1 MIPGRLSNLPLA
13 LLLALTLA
21 PAAGAYDPY
30 GLCPPFGPELPDLPA
45 LAAGAPAEAEADH
58 VSHDG
63 RVATLA
69 GDVRLQRLDQRLLAE
84 RVRYTLT
91 PEQIEAEAPAGGE
104 LRYWDTSRIL
114 FARKARFWPGED
126 RGQLEATRFWL
137 TQGHL
142 SGSSASVTRLNAQH
156 DQLEQVSLSSCPET
170 KRDWEL
176 SARRMELDHARG
188 RGVARD
194 TWLHFKGV
202 PLFYS
207 PWLDFPLDD
216 RRASG
221 FLYPNVGISG
231 KRGFEVAVPWYW
243 NIAPERDAT
252 LTLRPMSKRGL
263 MLQGEYRELWREGRG
278 QVNLDWLPHD
288 NERGD
293 DHRYLLS
300 AQADSRLGDWNGSL
314 ALRRASDMDFMR
326 DFSLTPWG
334 SITDYLESHV
344 RASRSFGHW
353 NLLLHAQQWQTLT
366 YNVTEAGRPYR
377 RMPQI
382 LLTGGEDVGPLRLTL
397 ESEAV
402 RFSHEFELKPQGE
415 RYALQPAISLPVE
428 DRWYSITPRLAFD
441 AVHYQLED
449 ESFDRTTPIASLDAR
464 LFFDRFGERMHQQL
478 EPRLYYLYVPYR
490 EQDGPLFDTT
500 LATPSLSRL
509 FSPNRFLGRD
519 RLGDAH
525 ALSYAL
531 TWRALDAREGF
542 ERASLAIGQRYRF
555 ADERITLS
563 GPGHEAGAGEVM
575 GELGLGFSR
584 TWHLRLLAATDPAL
598 DKLTQTYA
606 LLGFRGTDQRL
617 LNLHYAKHEDDP
629 GLPDLEQAGISFAW
643 PVSRQWRL
651 LGSVVQ
657 DLKGEAVIQALAGV
671 EYDSCCWRLRV
682 GARRY
687 VVEVPDPEVIELDSA
702 VLIQLELKGL
712 GGLGQ
717 QADRQFERDILG
729 FSSFHP

>member
-1 MIPGRLSNLPLA
+1 
-13 LLLALTLA
+13 
-21 PAAGAYDPY
+21 
-30 GLCPPFGPELPDLPA
+30 
-45 LAAGAPAEAEADH
+45 
-58 VSHDG
+58 
-63 RVATLA
+63 
-69 GDVRLQRLDQRLLAE
+69 
-84 RVRYTLT
+84 
-91 PEQIEAEAPAGGE
+91 
-104 LRYWDTSRIL
+104 
-114 FARKARFWPGED
+114 
-126 RGQLEATRFWL
+126 
-137 TQGHL
+137 
-142 SGSSASVTRLNAQH
+142 
-156 DQLEQVSLSSCPET
+156 
-170 KRDWEL
+170 
-176 SARRMELDHARG
+176 
-188 RGVARD
+188 
-194 TWLHFKGV
+194 FKGV

-207 PWLDFPLDD
+207 PWLDFPLDN

-221 FLYPNVGISG
+221 FLYPDVGLSDQ
-231 KRGFEVAVPWYW
+231 RGFEIAVPWYW

-263 MLQGEYRELWREGRG
+263 MLSGEYRELWREGRG

-288 NERGD
+288 NARGD

-344 RASRSFGHW
+344 RAVRSFGRW
-353 NLLLHAQQWQTLT
+353 NLLLQAQQWQTLT
-366 YNVTEAGRPYR
+366 YNVTEAARPYR

-402 RFSHEFELKPQGE
+402 RFAHEFEPNPEGE
-415 RYALQPAISLPVE
+415 RYAIQPALSLPLE
-428 DRWYSITPRLAFD
+428 GRWYSITPRLAFD
-441 AVHYQLED
+441 AVRYQLED
-449 ESFDRTTPIASLDAR
+449 KGFDRATPIASLDAR

-490 EQDGPLFDTT
+490 EQDGPLFDSGP
-500 LATPSLSRL
+500 LTPSLSRL
-509 FSPNRFLGRD
+509 FGPNRFTGRD

-542 ERASLAIGQRYRF
+542 ERASVAIGQRYRF
-555 ADERITLS
+555 SDERITLS
-563 GPGHEAGAGEVM
+563 GQPQAAGAGEVM
-575 GELGLGFSR
+575 GELGLGFNRSWR
-584 TWHLRLLAATDPAL
+584 LHLLAATDPAL
-598 DKLTQTYA
+598 DQLTQTDA

-617 LNLHYAKHEDDP
+617 FNLHYAKHEDHP
-629 GLPDLEQAGISFAW
+629 GLPDLEQVGISFAW
-643 PVSRQWRL
+643 PVARQWRL

-657 DLKGEAVIQALAGV
+657 DLKGEAVILALAGV
-671 EYDSCCWRLRV
+671 EYDSCCWRLRF

-687 VVEVPDPEVIELDSA
+687 VVDTPNPEVIELDSA

-712 GGLGQ
+712 GGLAH
-717 QADRQFERDILG
+717 QADRTFERDILG
-729 FSSFHP
+729 LPSFQP